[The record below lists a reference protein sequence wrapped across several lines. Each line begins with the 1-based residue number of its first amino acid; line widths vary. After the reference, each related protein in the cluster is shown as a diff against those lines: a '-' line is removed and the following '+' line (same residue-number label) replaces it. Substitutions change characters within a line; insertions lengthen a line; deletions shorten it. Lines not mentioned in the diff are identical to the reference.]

1 MMRLTIH
8 KLLAALVVLLL
19 FASCEQEEFGQE
31 DNRRGDGEKIRFE
44 VAVEA
49 ITATPSAKE
58 TRVATSTDGNYTT
71 TWTNGDSIGVYIV
84 KGDVGLQSDNWV
96 NNMKVTYNDGVW
108 TPEFP
113 SGKEYFPTDGEKL
126 HFYAYYPYDR
136 DIAGATILY
145 YLYRGYDQNNAAQLS
160 ASDMLYASTLNV
172 SKGTPSVQLNFT
184 HLLTMVELSVN
195 GVDIRAQGRVDVS
208 FKGYTDIGF
217 RLSEGQAHKY
227 DSNVRSVKMCRVE
240 QPDDA
245 DYFTKYTYRVLV
257 PTQTILEGTEL
268 FHISCK
274 QGFVIRTL
282 THTVTSDVV
291 LHPGQVKPYTITLQ
305 PSSTIDPNHVYAVGD
320 YYPYKGFPIQGVVF
334 EVRNGG
340 RNGKIID
347 LNFINRYAPVP
358 DNALAPLRWGDPTVD
373 EHAAGVVDIRDW
385 DDGYSA
391 TRNLIIKRKD
401 QPDFA
406 NTYCVFNWIY
416 LTKNNGNIDGMWYL
430 PAVNEL
436 KKIQQLRSIIN
447 LKIEIAGGSKIE
459 SILLSS
465 NEESASHPLFV
476 NIYEVAEPALNKAD
490 SHWSYS
496 YAVAVGQF

>member
-31 DNRRGDGEKIRFE
+31 DNRRRDGEKIRFE

-71 TWTNGDSIGVYIV
+71 TWTNGDAIGVYIV
-84 KGDVGLQSDNWV
+84 KGDVGLQSDDNWV

-113 SGKEYFPTDGEKL
+113 SGKEYFPTDGDLL
-126 HFYAYYPYDR
+126 HFYAYYPYNSAVTDALNINISGLT
-136 DIAGATILY
+136 DQSTATH
-145 YLYRGYDQNNAAQLS
+145 LS
-160 ASDMLYASTLNV
+160 KSDLLSASTLNV
-172 SKGTPSVQLNFT
+172 SKGTPLVQLNFT

-195 GVDIRAQGRVDVS
+195 SVDIRAQGRVDVS
-208 FKGYTDIGF
+208 FKGYTDIRF
-217 RLSEGQAHKY
+217 SLSEGQAHKY
-227 DSNVRSVKMCRVE
+227 DSNVRSVIMCRVE
-240 QPDDA
+240 QPHDA
-245 DYFTKYTYRVLV
+245 DYFTKFTYRVLV
-257 PTQTILEGTEL
+257 PPQAILEGTEL

-274 QGFVIRTL
+274 QGSVIRTL

-401 QPDFA
+401 QPHFA
-406 NTYCVFNWIY
+406 TTYCVFNWIY

-476 NIYEVAEPALNKAD
+476 DIHEVAAPVLNKAD
-490 SHWSYS
+490 SYGSYS